1 MSTTPTLNPFPEVD
15 EQPSSPL
22 IPIIAAV
29 ILGVA
34 TCAGVLLWR
43 WPSIQGSSA
52 PEAEKVPRTKISS
65 QSKDWDFYTAEID
78 TLINELKS
86 QKESY
91 DKKFKDLSAVQLRI
105 DTEKKELLRI
115 RTEIDK
121 MRQDLTTQTTEMQT
135 AEKSN
140 LRNLART
147 YSNMKPSQAVA
158 IVAEMSDENV
168 VKLLAL
174 MKPDIVAK
182 ILGEM
187 SRTADG
193 AGNATSSMAAR
204 AAKLSDQLR
213 LFKQEQPQQ

>member
-15 EQPSSPL
+15 EQPSSNL
-22 IPIIAAV
+22 LPIIAAV

-34 TCAGVLLWR
+34 TCAAVLLWR
-43 WPSIQGSSA
+43 WPSIQDSSS
-52 PEAEKVPRTKISS
+52 PETEKVQRTKISS

-78 TLINELKS
+78 TLINELKI
-86 QKESY
+86 QRDSY

-105 DTEKKELLRI
+105 ETEKKELIRI
-115 RTEIDK
+115 RSEIDK
-121 MRQDLTTQTTEMQT
+121 MRQDLSTQTTEMQT

-140 LRNLART
+140 LRSLART

-168 VKLLAL
+168 VKMLAL
-174 MKPDIVAK
+174 MKPDVVAK

-204 AAKLSDQLR
+204 AAKISDQLR
-213 LFKQEQPQQ
+213 LFKQEQPPQ